1 MLHEESGCSDSES
14 ASNESQTMG
23 ESTEDDQMNSESDEG
38 EWEEM
43 EIGKSPGPNRDG
55 TPDHEDPLCSYYHW

>member
-1 MLHEESGCSDSES
+1 
-14 ASNESQTMG
+14 MG
-23 ESTEDDQMNSESDEG
+23 ESTEDDQMNGESDEG

-55 TPDHEDPLCSYYHW
+55 TPDHGDPLCSYTIIGDKVDKNVKPRDMRALS